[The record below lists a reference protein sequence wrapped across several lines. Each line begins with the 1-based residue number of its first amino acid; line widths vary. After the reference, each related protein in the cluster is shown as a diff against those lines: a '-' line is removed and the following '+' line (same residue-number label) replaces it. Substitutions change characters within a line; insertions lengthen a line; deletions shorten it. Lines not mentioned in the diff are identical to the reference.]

1 VRLAVNPERLHFFD
15 EDGFW
20 LYVYGYSTKLNEETL
35 VRTFQVDESK
45 KVPVRL
51 FAHGNSYKMW
61 GLFETDLHLL
71 GPVEK
76 GEPMYLLGANDQG
89 QDMLSRIIFGARVS
103 LLVGLIS
110 TLASLAVGIPLGAT
124 AGYFGGKIDDA
135 LMRFTE
141 FFQTVPS
148 FALAIVL
155 VAIFEPN
162 MQSIITAIAIVSW
175 PPVARLVRGEVL
187 SLRSREY
194 VEAAILSGQTSAAII
209 WRQILPNALS
219 PIIVLASLMVAT
231 AILLES
237 SLSFLGLGDPNMM
250 SWGYMIGAART
261 VIRQAW
267 WLSFFPGVAILLTVL
282 ALNLIGEGLNDA
294 LNPRLARRAK

>member
-1 VRLAVNPERLHFFD
+1 MMADFWKRFSRNRGAVIGIIILAIVVLVAVLAPLLFPQSPWRMVQRPFLPPLTMEQYPLGTDALGRNVISGLA
-15 EDGFW
+15 
-20 LYVYGYSTKLNEETL
+20 YGA
-35 VRTFQVDESK
+35 Q
-45 KVPVRL
+45 
-51 FAHGNSYKMW
+51 
-61 GLFETDLHLL
+61 
-71 GPVEK
+71 
-76 GEPMYLLGANDQG
+76 
-89 QDMLSRIIFGARVS
+89 VS
-103 LLVGLIS
+103 LLVGLVS
-110 TLASLAVGIPLGAT
+110 TVAALLIGIPIGAL
-124 AGYFGGKIDDA
+124 AGYFGGWVDDA

-155 VAIFEPN
+155 VAIFEPSI
-162 MQSIITAIAIVSW
+162 QSIIAAIAIVSW
-175 PPVARLVRGEVL
+175 PPVARLVRGEVM

-194 VEAAILSGQTSAAII
+194 VEAAILSGQTNLTII
-209 WRQILPNALS
+209 LRQILPNTLS

-294 LNPRLARRAK
+294 LNPRLARRGK

>member
-1 VRLAVNPERLHFFD
+1 MKQVWRMLLRNPGGMIGVGILTVAVVIALFGPLLFPTSPWRMVQRPFLPPFTLAHLPL
-15 EDGFW
+15 G
-20 LYVYGYSTKLNEETL
+20 
-35 VRTFQVDESK
+35 
-45 KVPVRL
+45 
-51 FAHGNSYKMW
+51 
-61 GLFETDLHLL
+61 TDAL
-71 GPVEK
+71 GRDVMA
-76 GEPMYLLGANDQG
+76 G
-89 QDMLSRIIFGARVS
+89 IIYGARVS

-110 TLASLAVGIPLGAT
+110 TVAALAVGIPLGAA

-155 VAIFEPN
+155 VAI
-162 MQSIITAIAIVSW
+162 MQPSIASIVTAIAIVSW

-187 SLRSREY
+187 SLRTREY
-194 VEAAILSGQTSAAII
+194 VQAAVVTGQSNWWII
-209 WRQILPNALS
+209 WREILPNALS
-219 PIIVLASLMVAT
+219 PVIVLASLMVAT

-237 SLSFLGLGDPNMM
+237 SLSFLGLGDPNLM
-250 SWGYMIGAART
+250 SWGYMVGAGRT

-267 WLSFFPGVAILLTVL
+267 WITVFPGIAILVSVL

-294 LNPRLARRAK
+294 LNPRLAKGGR